1 MVLRRPTAAL
11 LYSVEGE
18 CCAGMTT
25 TLNILIIDRLPIYY
39 HGKLIGGVG
48 VSGGTVPQ
56 DVEVATAALA
66 GIGASAT
73 APM

>member
-1 MVLRRPTAAL
+1 MAAWL
-11 LYSVEGE
+11 SLAAGE
-18 CCAGMTT
+18 YQAVIANLTYE
-25 TLNILIIDRLPIYY
+25 LIIERLPIYY
-39 HGKLIGGVG
+39 QGRLIGGVG

>member
-1 MVLRRPTAAL
+1 MSLYLRRWETIHRIPEST
-11 LYSVEGE
+11 
-18 CCAGMTT
+18 
-25 TLNILIIDRLPIYY
+25 IYCSTGRENY

-66 GIGASAT
+66 GIGASAS
-73 APM
+73 APT

>member
-1 MVLRRPTAAL
+1 MAAW
-11 LYSVEGE
+11 SFSGEGE
-18 CCAGMTT
+18 CCTGTAIP
-25 TLNILIIDRLPIYY
+25 LNILIIDRLPIYY
-39 HGKLIGGVG
+39 HGRLIGGVG

-73 APM
+73 ASM